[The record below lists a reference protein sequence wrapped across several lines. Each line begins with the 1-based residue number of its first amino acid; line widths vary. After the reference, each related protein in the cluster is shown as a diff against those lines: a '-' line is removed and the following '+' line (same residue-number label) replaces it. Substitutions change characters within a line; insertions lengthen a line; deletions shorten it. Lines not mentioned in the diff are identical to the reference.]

1 MDDKITLELKKKDY
15 DKLLDIIKRI
25 DDKLYKS
32 ILKSRDDDYIPKKN
46 NKIEYYEFHE
56 DESEPEFEV
65 SIDSDGFWSIK

>member
-1 MDDKITLELKKKDY
+1 MDDKITLELKKKDH

-32 ILKSRDDDYIPKKN
+32 ILKSRDDDYIPKPN

-56 DESEPEFEV
+56 DEPEPEFEV
-65 SIDSDGFWSIK
+65 SVDSHGFWSLR

>member
-1 MDDKITLELKKKDY
+1 MDDQITLELKKKDY
-15 DKLLDIIKRI
+15 
-25 DDKLYKS
+25 DKLYKS